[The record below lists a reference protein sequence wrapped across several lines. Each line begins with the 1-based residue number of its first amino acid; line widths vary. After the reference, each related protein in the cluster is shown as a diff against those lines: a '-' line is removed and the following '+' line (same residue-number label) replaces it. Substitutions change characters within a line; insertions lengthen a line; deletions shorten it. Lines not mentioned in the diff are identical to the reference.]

1 LVNLLQVRFPS
12 HFSSDLKDLL
22 RNLLQ
27 VDLTKRFGNLRNGVN
42 DIKGHKWFLS
52 TDWIA
57 IYQRK
62 VSRILYRDS
71 KNVQLECM
79 AMACTRR
86 VAHDIP
92 CANVSKP
99 FSRYWSQTYWGHD
112 LDISGSSNVTV
123 CHFINWWSIG
133 TEPLFPAVSEIFG
146 PTHTHVMNTLKNEPT
161 KITNTTDRN
170 TFWRRYLV
178 NNNKDDKIH

>member
-1 LVNLLQVRFPS
+1 MLQVRFPS

-62 VSRILYRDS
+62 VGQILYIDS
-71 KNVQLECM
+71 NFIISVT
-79 AMACTRR
+79 TR
-86 VAHDIP
+86 
-92 CANVSKP
+92 SK
-99 FSRYWSQTYWGHD
+99 
-112 LDISGSSNVTV
+112 
-123 CHFINWWSIG
+123 
-133 TEPLFPAVSEIFG
+133 
-146 PTHTHVMNTLKNEPT
+146 
-161 KITNTTDRN
+161 
-170 TFWRRYLV
+170 
-178 NNNKDDKIH
+178 